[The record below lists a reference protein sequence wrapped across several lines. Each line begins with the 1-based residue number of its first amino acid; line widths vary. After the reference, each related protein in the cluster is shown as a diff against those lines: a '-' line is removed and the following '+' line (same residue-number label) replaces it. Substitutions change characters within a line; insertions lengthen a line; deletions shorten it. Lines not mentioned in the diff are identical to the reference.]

1 MRPSLERVSIW
12 KGDDMCKPLRKYQM
26 RPRITS
32 MEQGDKRSG
41 TLQPTKCCQTGLH
54 VHIPMNAQGYLFA
67 DIISTSHIF
76 EIFHAKKY
84 TDSDISCGK
93 TP

>member
-32 MEQGDKRSG
+32 MEQGDKKSG

-54 VHIPMNAQGYLFA
+54 VHIPMNECTGLLVCRYHNHLSYF
-67 DIISTSHIF
+67 
-76 EIFHAKKY
+76 
-84 TDSDISCGK
+84 
-93 TP
+93 